1 MKERS
6 ANFTFNIGASQYGIS
21 IDVDPDTPGRGS
33 IGIYSLGAGTM
44 GDIGTC
50 LTLKEWENQS
60 LTGQAIP
67 GDIWQR
73 NFHFCLR

>member
-50 LTLKEWENQS
+50 LTLKE
-60 LTGQAIP
+60 
-67 GDIWQR
+67 
-73 NFHFCLR
+73 